1 VRRFVAVGGIIFGL
15 IFAVHMLRVYY
26 EGADL
31 WHEPMFVVTSIASL
45 VLAIW
50 STVLLQRTKSQN
62 D

>member
-1 VRRFVAVGGIIFGL
+1 VRRFVAVGSIIFGL

-26 EGADL
+26 EGADV
-31 WHEPMFVVTSIASL
+31 WREPIFIITSIASL

-50 STVLLQRTKSQN
+50 SAVLLQRSKSQK